1 MGHFLDIAHKVLTV
15 ENKPLSPEE
24 ITEIGLKK
32 GWLMTKGKTP
42 TESMRARL
50 STYILDKRDKSI
62 FMRTA
67 SGTFGLRVWAKRE
80 PEYVAPRFKK
90 SLLEEDIVVFPTSS
104 LRKYVQGKGLFTT
117 PPTNRR
123 SLIAELRP
131 MRRSLAEKDFG
142 VIQLVSAFIVRFDNK
157 YLTYKRTKRLPESR
171 LHGYYSIPFGG
182 HLNPEDI
189 LPLFD
194 IFDPEVA
201 YLMLNREF
209 EEELKLPNSKTPKLV
224 YKGLLYDNS
233 REVSRQHL
241 GIVYDVY
248 LESTEY
254 IIGER
259 GFLMDSKFE
268 TLDEIETRRKDFE
281 NWSWIILDFEHE
293 RMANDRQQ
301 VKS

>member
-1 MGHFLDIAHKVLTV
+1 MGHFLDIAYRVLSV

-24 ITEIGLKK
+24 ITKIGLKN
-32 GWLMTKGKTP
+32 GWLITKGKTP

-50 STYILDKRDKSI
+50 STDILDKRNKSV
-62 FMRTA
+62 FMRIA
-67 SGTFGLRVWAKRE
+67 SGTFGLRVWARRE

-90 SLLEEDIVVFPTSS
+90 SLLEEDIVVFPASS
-104 LRKYVQGKGLFTT
+104 LRKYVHGRGLFTT
-117 PPTNRR
+117 PPRDRR

-131 MRRSLAEKDFG
+131 MRRSLAEKDFS

-201 YLMLNREF
+201 YLMLNREL
-209 EEELKLPNSKTPKLV
+209 EEELRLPNSKIPNLV
-224 YKGLLYDNS
+224 YAGLLYDNS
-233 REVSRQHL
+233 REVSTQHL
-241 GIVYDVY
+241 GIVYDLC
-248 LESTEY
+248 LESPTY
-254 IIGER
+254 VIGER
-259 GFLMDSKFE
+259 GFLMDPKFE
-268 TLDEIETRRKDFE
+268 TLDEIESRRNEFE
-281 NWSWIILDFEHE
+281 NWSCIILDYEKE
-293 RMANDRQQ
+293 RP
-301 VKS
+301 KT